1 MVTQRGGRGGAEPP
15 ATPPRD
21 ESDAAEAAPPARRSG
36 GRHAAG
42 SRRRATV
49 SENGLARNGNSAEAA
64 HENGQAGHDQVA
76 GGGEH
81 AAGNGRAASGSGNGR
96 ASRATARA
104 AAEDRATAA
113 SAEASRAA
121 SSNGNGRATRATS
134 RAAASAEGSRAT
146 SRAAAAAQTSAE
158 TPAEN
163 DAKPRTRRAA
173 RTSRPAP
180 DADNAPTAEMPAVS
194 DAEDTA
200 VRAKQIPEAAVARL
214 AVYLR
219 ILSGLAEQGAT
230 TVSSEEL
237 SAAAGVNSAKLRKDL
252 SYLGSYGTRGVGY
265 EVQVLV
271 SQIERI
277 LGLTRQHRV
286 AVVGIGNLGHALA
299 NYGGFP
305 GRGFPVE
312 ALFDLDPDLI
322 GVPVGGL
329 PVSHMDDIPR
339 VCSEREISVGIIAT
353 PPTAAQSVCD
363 RLVAGGVQ
371 CILNFAPVVLQVPA
385 HVEVRKVDLAVE
397 LQILSFHVARRADSA
412 ASAGSAGENQGNTGL
427 PGTGGAAD
435 NGSGGR
441 NGAGTDGGLGMVVR

>member
-1 MVTQRGGRGGAEPP
+1 MVTQRGRRSGAEPP
-15 ATPPRD
+15 AEPPRR
-21 ESDAAEAAPPARRSG
+21 AAK
-36 GRHAAG
+36 
-42 SRRRATV
+42 
-49 SENGLARNGNSAEAA
+49 
-64 HENGQAGHDQVA
+64 
-76 GGGEH
+76 
-81 AAGNGRAASGSGNGR
+81 GNGRA
-96 ASRATARA
+96 
-104 AAEDRATAA
+104 
-113 SAEASRAA
+113 
-121 SSNGNGRATRATS
+121 
-134 RAAASAEGSRAT
+134 
-146 SRAAAAAQTSAE
+146 
-158 TPAEN
+158 
-163 DAKPRTRRAA
+163 RRA
-173 RTSRPAP
+173 AP
-180 DADNAPTAEMPAVS
+180 DADNAPTAEMPAVDS
-194 DAEDTA
+194 AVETA

-219 ILSGLAEQGAT
+219 VLSGMAEQGAT

-237 SAAAGVNSAKLRKDL
+237 SASAGVNSAKLRKDL

-312 ALFDLDPDLI
+312 ALFDLDPDLV

-329 PVSHMDDIPR
+329 PVSHLDEIPR
-339 VCSEREISVGIIAT
+339 VCSERQISIGIIAT

-385 HVEVRKVDLAVE
+385 HIEVRKVDLAVE
-397 LQILSFHVARRADSA
+397 LQILSFHVARRADDA
-412 ASAGSAGENQGNTGL
+412 LAIQGNTGL
-427 PGTGGAAD
+427 PDAGLPID
-435 NGSGGR
+435 NGSSG
-441 NGAGTDGGLGMVVR
+441 NGQADGGLGMVVRG

>member
-1 MVTQRGGRGGAEPP
+1 VVE
-15 ATPPRD
+15 AT
-21 ESDAAEAAPPARRSG
+21 G
-36 GRHAAG
+36 
-42 SRRRATV
+42 
-49 SENGLARNGNSAEAA
+49 ENGLARNGNSADADTSVAA
-64 HENGQAGHDQVA
+64 AGEHAAGNRRSAETPRRAAVKTTAVGNA
-76 GGGEH
+76 GGNGH
-81 AAGNGRAASGSGNGR
+81 ANGDGRAAAGNGRAAQEPRGGSGNGPG
-96 ASRATARA
+96 AENARA
-104 AAEDRATAA
+104 ASGT
-113 SAEASRAA
+113 
-121 SSNGNGRATRATS
+121 N
-134 RAAASAEGSRAT
+134 RAAAPVQQ
-146 SRAAAAAQTSAE
+146 AQQS
-158 TPAEN
+158 PAGQQP
-163 DAKPRTRRAA
+163 AKPRTRRPA
-173 RTSRPAP
+173 RTARAAAP

-194 DAEDTA
+194 EAEDTA

-237 SAAAGVNSAKLRKDL
+237 SVAAGVNSAKLRKDL

-305 GRGFPVE
+305 GRGFPVD

-329 PVSHMDDIPR
+329 PVSHLDEIPQ

-397 LQILSFHVARRADSA
+397 LQILSFLVARRADRASA
-412 ASAGSAGENQGNTGL
+412 ALENQGDAGL
-427 PGTGGAAD
+427 PGTGLPTD
-435 NGSGGR
+435 NDSAGSTGNGR

>member
-1 MVTQRGGRGGAEPP
+1 
-15 ATPPRD
+15 
-21 ESDAAEAAPPARRSG
+21 
-36 GRHAAG
+36 
-42 SRRRATV
+42 
-49 SENGLARNGNSAEAA
+49 
-64 HENGQAGHDQVA
+64 
-76 GGGEH
+76 
-81 AAGNGRAASGSGNGR
+81 
-96 ASRATARA
+96 
-104 AAEDRATAA
+104 
-113 SAEASRAA
+113 
-121 SSNGNGRATRATS
+121 
-134 RAAASAEGSRAT
+134 
-146 SRAAAAAQTSAE
+146 
-158 TPAEN
+158 
-163 DAKPRTRRAA
+163 
-173 RTSRPAP
+173 
-180 DADNAPTAEMPAVS
+180 MPAVS
-194 DAEDTA
+194 EAEDTA

-265 EVQVLV
+265 EVTVLV

-322 GVPVGGL
+322 GIPVGGL
-329 PVSHMDDIPR
+329 PVSHLDDIPR
-339 VCSEREISVGIIAT
+339 VCAEREISVGIIAT

-397 LQILSFHVARRADSA
+397 LQILSFLVARSADRAGA
-412 ASAGSAGENQGNTGL
+412 ALENQGDTGL
-427 PGTGGAAD
+427 PGTGLPPD
-435 NGSGGR
+435 NGSTGDGR